1 MRVNAA
7 AFSQF
12 GFGLATMSE
21 IGSLKVP
28 TLGSLQ
34 ESMLGNAPMGPKTTR
49 E

>member
-1 MRVNAA
+1 MRGERGCL
-7 AFSQF
+7 SQF
-12 GFGLATMSE
+12 GFRPATMSE

-28 TLGSLQ
+28 MLGSLQ